1 MPVCYQLVGVPGSG
15 KTTWIKNQ
23 PWAKDCV
30 IVSSD
35 DYIETYAKTRSK
47 TYSEVFNDFI
57 NTATKLMLDDARN
70 ARKQGKDV
78 IWDQTSTTV
87 NSRKRK
93 FETLPDYTH
102 IAVVFDTPPMNVLN
116 QRLNSRVGKN
126 IPVSVLDSMIKN
138 FQMPTESEGFSEIW
152 RV

>member
-15 KTTWIKNQ
+15 KTTWIKSQ

-35 DYIETYAKTRSK
+35 NYIETYAKTRGK

-57 NTATKLMLDDARN
+57 NTATKLMLDNARN

-102 IAVVFDTPPMNVLN
+102 IAVVFLTPPMNVLS

-126 IPVSVLDSMIKN
+126 IPMSVLDSMIKN

>member
-1 MPVCYQLVGVPGSG
+1 MPICYQLVGVPGSG

-30 IVSSD
+30 VVSSD
-35 DYIETYAKTRSK
+35 DHIETYAKTLGK

-126 IPVSVLDSMIKN
+126 IPMSVLDSMIKN
-138 FQMPTESEGFSEIW
+138 FQMPTESEGFADIW

>member
-126 IPVSVLDSMIKN
+126 IPMSVMNSMIKN

>member
-1 MPVCYQLVGVPGSG
+1 MPICYQLVGVPGSG

-35 DYIETYAKTRSK
+35 DHIETYAKTRGK
-47 TYSEVFNDFI
+47 TYSEVFNDII